1 MKSSL
6 GLVSLLMGAASA
18 APAPLVLRSINASVA
33 PEAPKL
39 PLIPIPNTSR
49 VPTAGR
55 NIAPTSN
62 LNLAWQTPDNASV
75 VAVAL
80 NMQHPAVVLEDVDDV
95 TAVDCTG
102 QASVAVTFDNLDAFD
117 EALSSWSGLNDS
129 FVLVT
134 NHLGD
139 CDGELERSFFVADT
153 DTLASYEANLT
164 IIAKAEKKDVYST
177 AKSTEIDFNNV
188 ATPVSDVDKRGISFN
203 KEGLTIAYNYSLPSE
218 QTIVNVNDISVVLHE
233 AQIQNSVTYGGHVK
247 WELFDG
253 VTEFTIDIDKSM
265 FHQANLTFGTNVK
278 VSQTWSW
285 APEPLTYSVIDVPGI
300 LSLGPSAGV
309 SFGGEISASTG
320 GSITGDFTSSMPNGS
335 IHLDF
340 INWDQ
345 STSTGWETDHDA
357 SFRTSEN
364 VKVTLKPF
372 VDFTVEF
379 ACNLFDGLLDLST
392 GVKAQPS
399 FPFITAATATQDLN
413 ATAGTMSMPNSTCA
427 NGLSETIQFEFAVSA
442 FATEFVTATL
452 YDYKTDLYKGCIGF

>member
-18 APAPLVLRSINASVA
+18 APAPLVLRSINATVA

-102 QASVAVTFDNLDAFD
+102 QASVA
-117 EALSSWSGLNDS
+117 
-129 FVLVT
+129 
-134 NHLGD
+134 
-139 CDGELERSFFVADT
+139 
-153 DTLASYEANLT
+153 
-164 IIAKAEKKDVYST
+164 AEKKDVYST

-278 VSQTWSW
+278 LSQTWSW

-413 ATAGTMSMPNSTCA
+413 STGTMSFPNATCA

-442 FATEFVTATL
+442 FATEFVSATL
-452 YDYKTDLYKGCIGF
+452 YDYKTDLYKGCINF